1 MKPVTPLGS
10 ADRREA
16 LPVPDRLNLDGWTVI
31 RFLHLL
37 GIAFFVGGQLMLV
50 AVVTPALRG
59 QDRALMRDAA
69 RRFGIGSA
77 VALLVIIATG
87 AAMASHFHR
96 WGDGTLHWKIGLL
109 VVVFI
114 LTGLH
119 TKTPYT
125 RAISLA
131 TLALSLVIFFLGVEL
146 AH

>member
-1 MKPVTPLGS
+1 
-10 ADRREA
+10 
-16 LPVPDRLNLDGWTVI
+16 
-31 RFLHLL
+31 
-37 GIAFFVGGQLMLV
+37 ML
-50 AVVTPALRG
+50 ATVVTPALRG

-87 AAMASHFHR
+87 VAMASHFHL
-96 WGDGTLHWKIGLL
+96 WGDGTLHAKIGLL
-109 VVVFI
+109 VAVFV

-131 TLALSLVIFFLGVEL
+131 TLALSVVIVFLGVEL

>member
-1 MKPVTPLGS
+1 
-10 ADRREA
+10 
-16 LPVPDRLNLDGWTVI
+16 LDTWTVI

-50 AVVTPALRG
+50 TVVTPALRG
-59 QDRALMRDAA
+59 QDPQLMRAA
-69 RRFGIGSA
+69 AKRFGIGSG

-96 WGDGTLHWKIGLL
+96 WGDSTLHWKIGLL
-109 VVVFI
+109 VAVFI

-125 RAISLA
+125 RALSLA
-131 TLALSLVIFFLGVEL
+131 TLGLSVVIVFLGVAL

>member
-1 MKPVTPLGS
+1 MDT
-10 ADRREA
+10 
-16 LPVPDRLNLDGWTVI
+16 WTAV

-50 AVVTPALRG
+50 VVVTPALRG
-59 QDRALMRDAA
+59 QDRAVMRTAA
-69 RRFGIGSA
+69 KRFGIGSA
-77 VALLVIIATG
+77 VALVVIIASG

-96 WGDGTLHWKIGLL
+96 WGDSTLHWKIGLL
-109 VVVFI
+109 VAVFI

-125 RAISLA
+125 RALSLA
-131 TLALSLVIFFLGVEL
+131 TLALSLVILFLGVAL